1 MAILLWLTPLNG
13 SGRFVSLHKPRPS
26 AISRLLIL
34 LAIAMITT
42 DLDIDSDFVPHE
54 HFMKLALQQAVAA
67 FDLDE
72 VPVGAVIV
80 HDSRVIGA
88 AHNRS
93 IQLRDPTAHAEMMAI
108 TQAAEAIGDW
118 RLENCTLYCTL
129 EPCPM
134 CAGAILQSRIP
145 HVVFGATDP
154 KSGAVKSVF
163 QLLSDQRLNH
173 MSTVVDGVMQ
183 EDCGAILTE
192 FFRQKRAQGKK

>member
-1 MAILLWLTPLNG
+1 
-13 SGRFVSLHKPRPS
+13 
-26 AISRLLIL
+26 
-34 LAIAMITT
+34 MITT
-42 DLDIDSDFVPHE
+42 DTEIDSDFVPHE

-80 HDSRVIGA
+80 HEERVIGA

-108 TQAAEAIGDW
+108 TQAAEVIGDW
-118 RLENCTLYCTL
+118 RLENCTLYATL

-154 KSGAVKSVF
+154 KAGAVKSVF

-173 MSTVVDGVMQ
+173 MSTIVDGIMQ

>member
-1 MAILLWLTPLNG
+1 LGVIGETQTPAVVTRDL
-13 SGRFVSLHKPRPS
+13 K
-26 AISRLLIL
+26 SRMQIGQIQQKRKLG
-34 LAIAMITT
+34 MITT
-42 DLDIDSDFVPHE
+42 DFDFDSDFLPHE

-67 FDLDE
+67 FELDE

-80 HDSRVIGA
+80 LDGRVIGA

-118 RLENCTLYCTL
+118 RLENCTLYATL

-134 CAGAILQSRIP
+134 CAGAIVQSRIP

-154 KSGAVKSVF
+154 KSGAVKSVY

-173 MSTVVDGVMQ
+173 RSTIVDGVMQ
-183 EDCGAILTE
+183 ADCGAILTE
-192 FFRQKRAQGKK
+192 FFRQKRAAGKK

>member
-1 MAILLWLTPLNG
+1 
-13 SGRFVSLHKPRPS
+13 
-26 AISRLLIL
+26 
-34 LAIAMITT
+34 MITT
-42 DLDIDSDFVPHE
+42 DLEIDSDFVPHE

-80 HDSRVIGA
+80 HEDRVIGA

-118 RLENCTLYCTL
+118 RLENCTLYATL

-154 KSGAVKSVF
+154 KSGAVKSMF
-163 QLLSDQRLNH
+163 QLLTDHRLNH

>member
-1 MAILLWLTPLNG
+1 
-13 SGRFVSLHKPRPS
+13 
-26 AISRLLIL
+26 
-34 LAIAMITT
+34 MITT
-42 DLDIDSDFVPHE
+42 NTEIDSDFVPHE

-67 FDLDE
+67 FELDE

-80 HDSRVIGA
+80 HDGRVIGA

-118 RLENCTLYCTL
+118 RLENCTLYATL

-154 KSGAVKSVF
+154 KAGAVRSVF

-173 MSTVVDGVMQ
+173 MSTIVDGVMQ

>member
-1 MAILLWLTPLNG
+1 
-13 SGRFVSLHKPRPS
+13 
-26 AISRLLIL
+26 
-34 LAIAMITT
+34 MITT
-42 DLDIDSDFVPHE
+42 NTEIDSDFVPHE

-67 FDLDE
+67 FELDE

-80 HDSRVIGA
+80 HDDRVIGA

-118 RLENCTLYCTL
+118 RLENCTLYATL

-154 KSGAVKSVF
+154 KAGAVRSVF

-173 MSTVVDGVMQ
+173 MSTIVDGVMQ

-192 FFRQKRAQGKK
+192 FFRQKRARGKK

>member
-1 MAILLWLTPLNG
+1 
-13 SGRFVSLHKPRPS
+13 
-26 AISRLLIL
+26 
-34 LAIAMITT
+34 MITT
-42 DLDIDSDFVPHE
+42 NTEIDSDFVPHE

-67 FDLDE
+67 FELDE

-80 HDSRVIGA
+80 HDDRVIGA

-118 RLENCTLYCTL
+118 RLENCTLYATL

-154 KSGAVKSVF
+154 KAGAVRSVF

-173 MSTVVDGVMQ
+173 MSTIVDGVMQ

>member
-1 MAILLWLTPLNG
+1 
-13 SGRFVSLHKPRPS
+13 
-26 AISRLLIL
+26 
-34 LAIAMITT
+34 MITT
-42 DLDIDSDFVPHE
+42 DLKIDSDFVPHE

-67 FDLDE
+67 FELDE

-80 HDSRVIGA
+80 HEDRVIGA

-118 RLENCTLYCTL
+118 RLENCTLYATL

-154 KSGAVKSVF
+154 KAGAVKSLF

-173 MSTVVDGVMQ
+173 MSTVVDGIMQ